1 MCMLKSL
8 RLEKGVVGRGAKAII
23 WEEKKNGL
31 SAGCQQRKRLC
42 IRQRERAWLGGLSGH
57 L

>member
-1 MCMLKSL
+1 MCMLKLL
-8 RLEKGVVGRGAKAII
+8 RLEKGVAGRGAKAII